1 MRPRSLGPPRKPP
14 GRRGAG
20 GRAGFPT
27 RSFGQSGRWEPA
39 GRGQE
44 KVGRRLGSCP
54 QRLSVSH
61 SGDRRFPGSATATG
75 TCQRGSLKLPRK
87 FPSKGSLRGA
97 RVSPLPEPP
106 RASRGLSSWQP
117 PPPDWTGLD
126 SLGVPPALALP
137 LPLPPLLGRLGLVTS
152 ASGKIGCGGGGGR
165 SHLPSQSRRRG

>member
-54 QRLSVSH
+54 RAPVGVPFRGPALSGLRDGH
-61 SGDRRFPGSATATG
+61 GD
-75 TCQRGSLKLPRK
+75 L
-87 FPSKGSLRGA
+87 SKGFSETAEKVPLKGFPARRA
-97 RVSPLPEPP
+97 RVPP
-106 RASRGLSSWQP
+106 S
-117 PPPDWTGLD
+117 
-126 SLGVPPALALP
+126 
-137 LPLPPLLGRLGLVTS
+137 
-152 ASGKIGCGGGGGR
+152 
-165 SHLPSQSRRRG
+165 